1 MVAADSEIKTMVIP
15 AADMRRSADLARGGT
30 APVLARIPQGAKL
43 VSSFLDSDT
52 GDFHIHYRP
61 GPPQLAEP
69 APEPV
74 DVRPGP
80 VILSHSAR
88 VMPLERIAMV
98 SHELI
103 RSYRIAIQIDAPPGW
118 DELDQRDKL
127 AEMGRCSLLR
137 DEGITVSNLFA
148 QSNRITDEKA
158 RAVDRVEATLRAVV
172 ARAFDLTT

>member
-1 MVAADSEIKTMVIP
+1 MVGLHSIIVTHDQIQAAGRLEGDSNAV
-15 AADMRRSADLARGGT
+15 
-30 APVLARIPQGAKL
+30 PVLAHLPRGARL
-43 VSSFLDSDT
+43 VSSFFDT
-52 GDFHIHYRP
+52 EDGALHIFYRP
-61 GPPQLAEP
+61 GPDMAVLTQRDRI
-69 APEPV
+69 V
-74 DVRPGP
+74 
-80 VILSHSAR
+80 
-88 VMPLERIAMV
+88 PLERIAMV

-103 RSYRIAIQIDAPPGW
+103 RSYRIAIQIEAPPGW